1 MSTAQSTFEE
11 IHVSGN
17 KLLTTIKGLVRAGNV
32 RRVVIRNPDGR
43 TVLDLPLNAG
53 LVGAA
58 LLPFWAA
65 IGGVAALAARFTIVV
80 ERTDTA
86 LTRSDAAPPM

>member
-1 MSTAQSTFEE
+1 MNAGRSTTEE

-17 KLLTTIKGLVRAGNV
+17 KLLATIKDIVRAGNV
-32 RRVVIRNPDGR
+32 RRVVIRNAEGR
-43 TVLDLPLNAG
+43 TVLDVPLNAG
-53 LVGAA
+53 IVGAA

-65 IGGVAALAARFTIVV
+65 VGGVAALAARFTIVV

-86 LTRSDAAPPM
+86 LTPHDAL